1 MLYGVN
7 AKEIQ
12 INPILTLSPWL
23 SRQVCWCLWFCLVL
37 LFPPFILCWWNSS
50 QRWPAV
56 SRRGRTL
63 TDSSRALEEGRKAAG
78 RAGTSLPRA
87 HPSTEVLLPAH
98 MRLLSNNRPRGP
110 SFLGAHHWD
119 TLPFLSYDKGLGRHL
134 SHILTLWGLSIS
146 MNPQTKIFFFTN

>member
-98 MRLLSNNRPRGP
+98 MRLLSNNRPLRTFFPGCSSLRHP
-110 SFLGAHHWD
+110 P
-119 TLPFLSYDKGLGRHL
+119 LPELWQRLRQTFK
-134 SHILTLWGLSIS
+134 SHSHTMRVI
-146 MNPQTKIFFFTN
+146 N